1 MTATSNIATT
11 TAFKFAVATKRGG
24 TFHIIATIK
33 NGILCQ
39 SRLSTASEVTGEFVV
54 TPFRV
59 SGLREGYV
67 WYSRC
72 KTLYTRNRKVVDNV
86 LFTGGEAETVTTK
99 FIWYNDSYVER
110 IPTSAYSNLVC
121 CR

>member
-59 SGLREGYV
+59 SGLR
-67 WYSRC
+67 
-72 KTLYTRNRKVVDNV
+72 
-86 LFTGGEAETVTTK
+86 
-99 FIWYNDSYVER
+99 DSYVLQPGFR
-110 IPTSAYSNLVC
+110 LSGLLAKPAMVAAMYPALLPFFDFK
-121 CR
+121 